1 VPVLIFGGKCSCLRV
16 KAAHLVGHLPPRS
29 PKLTLKGHTN
39 DVKTI
44 AFSADGKTII
54 SGSIDKTVILW
65 DVQTGQVKQRFTKH
79 QGMVWALAFSSDQ
92 ATIASA
98 CYEIGDVW
106 VWDAQTGESRRQLS
120 PRLSTMAFSK
130 KGEVF
135 IGARLKSLYTWDT
148 QTWKRNRIDT
158 EHTDAIYVIALSSDG
173 KTLASGDRDGIIILW
188 DTESW
193 RPIQKIK
200 LQNWIKSLAFS
211 PDGKKLVVGSAV
223 MGASGSQIGGEINV
237 WDIAAK
243 KSVTLMK
250 SPEIVWSVSV
260 SPNGKLI
267 VGASRGGKI
276 RIWDAQTEKLKE
288 IFDGHDKIVF
298 ETIFS
303 PDGASLASC
312 GGDGTVKF
320 WDIGNLY

>member
-1 VPVLIFGGKCSCLRV
+1 MRHILYSTCLLIFMSAV
-16 KAAHLVGHLPPRS
+16 TYAQPRS
-29 PKLTLKGHTN
+29 PKLTLKGHN
-39 DVKTI
+39 DDVKTI
-44 AFSADGKTII
+44 AFSADGKTIV

-65 DVQTGQVKQRFTKH
+65 DVRTGQVKQRFTNHK
-79 QGMVWALAFSSDQ
+79 GWVWSLAFSSDE

-98 CYEIGDVW
+98 CFDTSDVW
-106 VWDAQTGESRRQLS
+106 VWDAKTGETRQRLS
-120 PRLSTMAFSK
+120 PHLSAMAFSK
-130 KGEVF
+130 KGEFF
-135 IGARLKSLYTWDT
+135 IGGRLKSLYTWDT
-148 QTWKRNRIDT
+148 QTWKRNRIYT
-158 EHTDAIYVIALSSDG
+158 AHTDAIYVIALSSEG
-173 KTLASGDRDGIIILW
+173 KTLASGDRDGTIILW

-223 MGASGSQIGGEINV
+223 VASGNQIGGEINV
-237 WDIAAK
+237 WDLAAK
-243 KSVTLMK
+243 KSITLMK

-267 VGASRGGKI
+267 VGTSRGGKI

-298 ETIFS
+298 EAIFS
-303 PDGASLASC
+303 PDGALLASC
-312 GGDGTVKF
+312 GGDGTIKL

>member
-1 VPVLIFGGKCSCLRV
+1 MRHILYSTCLLIFML
-16 KAAHLVGHLPPRS
+16 AAAYAQQRA
-29 PKLTLKGHTN
+29 PKLTLKGHSD

-44 AFSADGKTII
+44 AFSADGKTIV

-79 QGMVWALAFSSDQ
+79 QGWVWTLAFSSDEE
-92 ATIASA
+92 TVVSA
-98 CYEIGDVW
+98 CFDTSDVW
-106 VWDAQTGESRRQLS
+106 VWDAHTGEPRRRLTPQLS
-120 PRLSTMAFSK
+120 AMAFSRT
-130 KGEVF
+130 GEVF
-135 IGARLKSLYTWDT
+135 IGARGESLYTWDT
-148 QTWKRNRIDT
+148 QTWKRNRT
-158 EHTDAIYVIALSSDG
+158 GTPHTDAIYIISLSSDG
-173 KTLASGDRDGIIILW
+173 KTLASGDRDGTIILW

-223 MGASGSQIGGEINV
+223 MNASGNQIAGEINV
-237 WDIAAK
+237 WDLAAK
-243 KSVTLMK
+243 KSITLMK

-276 RIWDAQTEKLKE
+276 RIWDAQTEKLKDT
-288 IFDGHDKIVF
+288 FDGHDKIVF
-298 ETIFS
+298 EAIFS
-303 PDGASLASC
+303 PDGALLASC
-312 GGDGTVKF
+312 GGDGTIKL
-320 WDIGNLY
+320 WDISNIY